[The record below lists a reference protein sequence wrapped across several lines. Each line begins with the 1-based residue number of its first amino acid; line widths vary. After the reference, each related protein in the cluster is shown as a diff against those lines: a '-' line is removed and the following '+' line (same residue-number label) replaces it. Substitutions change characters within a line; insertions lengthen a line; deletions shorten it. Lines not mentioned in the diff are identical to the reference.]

1 MALKCE
7 CGGEIRRTI
16 DNKVEC
22 IICGNDES
30 NTIKGDDTMTKEH
43 DFKIK
48 RISGTATVIDGDRVY
63 DIYVT
68 FAKAAGYIEAV
79 KHGKRLTDGDKVVIK
94 AFGNHEYE
102 TFGKIYVVE
111 SSDGVKHL
119 IGEKGLTD
127 IRLGK
132 PSQIPEQTYTEIAEP
147 FGKQFRDA
155 IREAYARGYEDGKR
169 IGEMMREETP
179 QEKVCDVQRQ
189 RDRII
194 EKAKKDIENIFIE
207 GYHGVGK
214 VVDTMFG
221 HCTVEFVVNK
231 EKRTV
236 VALLRGAYAQIIGVA
251 KCAPNDCFNVHIGK
265 AVALRKALEKDI
277 VDYMDV
283 PNPTDVRV
291 GDIARYPNGRIVEII
306 NRDNDRIRVRTVE
319 TGEINSATSLAKVEI
334 IDDSREMFE

>member
-7 CGGEIRRTI
+7 CGGEIRKTI
-16 DNKVEC
+16 DNKDEC
-22 IICGNDES
+22 LICG
-30 NTIKGDDTMTKEH
+30 IAKKGDDKMAKEH
-43 DFKIK
+43 DFKIEK
-48 RISGTATVIDGDRVY
+48 VSGTATVIDNGKTFTTYRK
-63 DIYVT
+63 
-68 FAKAAGYIEAV
+68 FAKASGYEEAVHHFTELKEGEKVRLLAKGEHEYAGYGTVYVIETY
-79 KHGKRLTDGDKVVIK
+79 K
-94 AFGNHEYE
+94 
-102 TFGKIYVVE
+102 
-111 SSDGVKHL
+111 GVRHL
-119 IGEKGLTD
+119 IGHRGIKIDE
-127 IRLGK
+127 
-132 PSQIPEQTYTEIAEP
+132 PAQIPEQTYAEIAEP
-147 FGKQFRDA
+147 FGKHFRDA

-334 IDDSREMFE
+334 IDDSREVSE

>member
-7 CGGEIRRTI
+7 CGGERRETI
-16 DNKVEC
+16 DNKDEC
-22 IICGNDES
+22 IICGN
-30 NTIKGDDTMTKEH
+30 TIKGDDKMAKEH
-43 DFKIK
+43 DFKIEK
-48 RISGTATVIDGDRVY
+48 VSGTATVIDGDRVY
-63 DIYVT
+63 NIYVT
-68 FAKAAGYIEAV
+68 FAKAAGYLEAV
-79 KHGKRLTDGDKVVIK
+79 NHGKRLTDGDKVVIK

-127 IRLGK
+127 IRLDK
-132 PSQIPEQTYTEIAEP
+132 PTQIPEQTYAEIAEP

-155 IREAYARGYEDGKR
+155 IREAYARGYADGKR
-169 IGEMMREETP
+169 VGEMLREEST
-179 QEKVCDVQRQ
+179 QEKVCAVQRQ
-189 RDRII
+189 RDRIV
-194 EKAKKDIENIFIE
+194 ETAKKDIENIFIE
-207 GYHGVGK
+207 GNHGVGK
-214 VVDTMFG
+214 VVDTKFG

-236 VALLRGAYAQIIGVA
+236 VALLRGAYAKVIFAKGIA
-251 KCAPNDCFNVHIGK
+251 KCVPGDCFNIHIGK
-265 AVALRKALEKDI
+265 IVGLRKALGKSID
-277 VDYMDV
+277 DYMNV